1 MNLRNSFI
9 ETYGE
14 VEKPIYS
21 FFSPGR
27 VNLIG
32 EHIDYNGGYV
42 LPVAINL
49 GIYGVMSLRDDKIIR
64 LKSMDFPNEVIIDL
78 EKEIKYE
85 TKDGWGNYAKGVIKF
100 LKEDGYSL
108 KGCNILIKGNLP
120 NGAGLSSSAALEVL
134 IAYMLLYSIL
144 QPENINK
151 KYIALL
157 GQRVENKF
165 VGVNS
170 GIMDQFVVANSKK
183 DHALLLD
190 TQNLSYENIPCY
202 LNGYTLIV
210 MNTNKRRE
218 LASSEYNKRRKECE
232 NALETIN
239 KAKNNKVSNLCQ
251 FTLNDLKYLKDE
263 IEIKRARHVITE
275 NQRVIKAVELL
286 KKDNIKGF
294 AELLI
299 QSHNSLK
306 YDYEVTGLELDT
318 IVEES
323 LKAKGCVGARMTGA
337 GFGGCA
343 IAIVEKNKVESFIQ
357 NVFAAYFNKT
367 NIKASFYTT
376 SIESGVRIL
385 EN

>member
-1 MNLRNSFI
+1 MDLRRTFL
-9 ETYGE
+9 EVYGKA
-14 VEKPIYS
+14 EKSIYS

-64 LKSMDFPNEVIIDL
+64 LKSMDFSNEVIIDL

-85 TKDGWGNYAKGVIKF
+85 AKDGWGNYAKGVMKF

-134 IAYMLLYSIL
+134 MAYMLLYSVL
-144 QPENINK
+144 QSENINK

-165 VGVNS
+165 IGVNS

-239 KAKNNKVSNLCQ
+239 KAKNNKVNNLCQ
-251 FTLNDLKYLKDE
+251 CTLDDLKYLKDE

-286 KKDNIKGF
+286 KKDDIKGF

-357 NVFAAYFNKT
+357 NVSAAYFNKT

>member
-1 MNLRNSFI
+1 MDLRRTFL
-9 ETYGE
+9 EVYGKA
-14 VEKPIYS
+14 EKSIYS

-64 LKSMDFPNEVIIDL
+64 LKSMDFSNEVIIDL

-85 TKDGWGNYAKGVIKF
+85 AKDGWGNYAKGVMKF

-134 IAYMLLYSIL
+134 MAYMLLYSVL
-144 QPENINK
+144 QSENINK

-165 VGVNS
+165 IGVNS

-239 KAKNNKVSNLCQ
+239 KAKNNKVNNLCQ
-251 FTLNDLKYLKDE
+251 CTLDDLKYLKDE

-286 KKDNIKGF
+286 KKDDIKGF
-294 AELLI
+294 AKLLI
-299 QSHNSLK
+299 QSHDSLK

-323 LKAKGCVGARMTGA
+323 LKTEGCVGARMTGA

-357 NVFAAYFNKT
+357 NVSAAYFNKT

>member
-64 LKSMDFPNEVIIDL
+64 LKSMDFSNEVIIDL

-85 TKDGWGNYAKGVIKF
+85 AKDGWGNYAKGVMKF

-134 IAYMLLYSIL
+134 IAYMLLYPIL
-144 QPENINK
+144 QPESINK

-165 VGVNS
+165 IGVNS

-202 LNGYTLIV
+202 LNGYILIV

-251 FTLNDLKYLKDE
+251 CTLDDLKYLKDE

-286 KKDNIKGF
+286 KKDDIKGF
-294 AELLI
+294 AKLLI
-299 QSHNSLK
+299 QSHDSLK

-323 LKAKGCVGARMTGA
+323 LKTQGCVGARMTGA

-343 IAIVEKNKVESFIQ
+343 IAVVEKNKVESFIQ
-357 NVFAAYFNKT
+357 NVSAAYFNKT